1 MVIAAS
7 ICSMM
12 FTLFQYAASKISSQS
27 DLTHEHPMVDYTP
40 PSYITLLFTDLG
52 ILTPS
57 AVSDELIKLYLWSVY
72 LVQLLCEHCINIWSS
87 VSIEDTSLV
96 KIKIFRKM
104 LARWILSE
112 STLVLMICMY
122 TCIASCVKHTY
133 GYTSGCWCVCGR
145 MHDCIMVLFV
155 SSLNCYWFYVAL
167 RPNSTGRL
175 DSLMI
180 ACYCRYTSLNVQ
192 SWNHHGRCLS
202 PCMLAWPR

>member
-1 MVIAAS
+1 MLLKRKLHVCDPLPLHKFLMVIAAS

-57 AVSDELIKLYLWSVY
+57 AVSDELIKLYLWSVH
-72 LVQLLCEHCINIWSS
+72 LAQLLCEHCINIWSS

-122 TCIASCVKHTY
+122 ACIASCVKRTY
-133 GYTSGCWCVCGR
+133 GYTSLVVDVSAVDCMTVLWCY
-145 MHDCIMVLFV
+145 
-155 SSLNCYWFYVAL
+155 SLDL
-167 RPNSTGRL
+167 
-175 DSLMI
+175 
-180 ACYCRYTSLNVQ
+180 
-192 SWNHHGRCLS
+192 
-202 PCMLAWPR
+202 